1 MISLLSCTN
10 QQCSHT
16 NYFYWPESVG
26 LLLFSFGESG
36 LFDKCQTK
44 VSLFLFSFLSWYPLK
59 VLHRRE
65 VSFYKYKRKEFLPFN
80 RLQVEYFKAIGMVIK
95 LFYKVFQ
102 DVNMSVMRCIMK
114 DSPEVAWF
122 GNFLHERILLI
133 LNNVL
138 KIFECSFGG
147 GVVEFHFFR
156 YWVNL
161 GEESLASVF
170 SNFLIEG
177 RST

>member
-1 MISLLSCTN
+1 
-10 QQCSHT
+10 
-16 NYFYWPESVG
+16 
-26 LLLFSFGESG
+26 
-36 LFDKCQTK
+36 
-44 VSLFLFSFLSWYPLK
+44 
-59 VLHRRE
+59 
-65 VSFYKYKRKEFLPFN
+65 
-80 RLQVEYFKAIGMVIK
+80 MVVK

-114 DSPEVAWF
+114 DSPEVARF

-156 YWVNL
+156 Y
-161 GEESLASVF
+161 
-170 SNFLIEG
+170 
-177 RST
+177 